1 MHESPRS
8 ESLEGLMSALPP
20 DLQEEVKDF
29 AASLLERKRG
39 KAAGPLRQD
48 WAGALRV
55 HGKQYISLG
64 LQKKSLEW
72 RRKKPAQTIS

>member
-1 MHESPRS
+1 MQESPRS

-20 DLQEEVKDF
+20 NLQDEVKDF
-29 AASLLERKRG
+29 AASLLERERG

-55 HGKQYISLG
+55 HGKTYTSVG

-72 RRKKPAQTIS
+72 RKG

>member
-1 MHESPRS
+1 MQESPRS

-20 DLQEEVKDF
+20 NLQDEVKDF
-29 AASLLERKRG
+29 AASLLERQRG
-39 KAAGPLRQD
+39 KSAGPLRQD

-55 HGKQYISLG
+55 HGKTYTSVD

-72 RRKKPAQTIS
+72 RKG